1 MLLFKESWTRS
12 APSFL
17 SNWRSPQHKLWL
29 LPEILLGSEMPPA
42 RTVRFLRYVAHAGE
56 TA

>member
-12 APSFL
+12 APSFRY
-17 SNWRSPQHKLWL
+17 NWRSPQRKLWL

-42 RTVRFLRYVAHAGE
+42 AYSDGPSVVRS
-56 TA
+56 